1 MTSLVLGGGCFW
13 CLDSSY
19 MQFKGISDVEVGYMG
34 GSGANPTYEQV
45 CGGDTGHVEIAVVHF
60 DENIIPADVVL
71 DIFFTLH
78 DPRQLNRQGND
89 IGTQYRSVMFYID
102 EAQRELFEAAKE
114 RAQQIWDGP
123 IVTAIEPASAY
134 WVGEEYHQ
142 DFFAKNP
149 LQGYCNAVVAP
160 KMAKVRKAFTG
171 YLKP

>member
-1 MTSLVLGGGCFW
+1 
-13 CLDSSY
+13 

-45 CGGDTGHVEIAVVHF
+45 CGGNTGHVEIAVVHF

-89 IGTQYRSVMFYID
+89 IGTQYRSVMFYTD